1 MSAPRK
7 FSGDKLI
14 LATHNQG
21 KVEEIAAL
29 LGAYVRAFPS
39 AGSLSLPEPA
49 ETGTTFLE
57 NATIKAQ
64 AAAQATGFP
73 ALADDSGLCV
83 NGLGGQPGVYSADWA
98 IMGSGQPRDFV
109 KAMQRIQDEL
119 GDNPDRSAYFVS
131 VLVLAWP
138 DGHSEYVEGRV
149 NGTLVWPVR
158 GGGGHGYDPMF
169 LPEGRTRTFGE
180 MTLAEKGEV
189 SHRGRAFTALIEKC
203 FR

>member
-1 MSAPRK
+1 MTRK

-14 LATHNQG
+14 LATHNKG

-29 LGAYVRAFPS
+29 LEDYVREFPS
-39 AGSLSLPEPA
+39 AGSLNLPEPA

-57 NATIKAQ
+57 NATIKAL

-83 NGLGGQPGVYSADWA
+83 NGLDGQPGVYTADWL
-98 IMGSGQPRDFV
+98 GPKRDPLV
-109 KAMQRIQDEL
+109 GMARVQDEL

-138 DGHSEYVEGRV
+138 DGHTEYVEGRV
-149 NGTLVWPVR
+149 TGALVWPIR
-158 GGGGHGYDPMF
+158 GQGGHGYDPMF
-169 LPEGRTRTFGE
+169 VPEGGERTFAE
-180 MTLAEKGEV
+180 MTLTEKGEI
-189 SHRGRAFTALIEKC
+189 SHRGRAFAELIEKC

>member
-1 MSAPRK
+1 MTRK

-14 LATHNQG
+14 LATHNKG

-29 LGAYVRAFPS
+29 LGNYAREFPS
-39 AGSLSLPEPA
+39 AGSLNLPEPA

-57 NATIKAQ
+57 NAIIKAL

-83 NGLGGQPGVYSADWA
+83 KGLNGQPGVYTADWL
-98 IMGSGQPRDFV
+98 GPERDPFV
-109 KAMQRIQDEL
+109 GMSRVHAEL
-119 GDNPDRSAYFVS
+119 AGNPDRSAYFVS

-138 DGHSEYVEGRV
+138 DGHTEYVEGRV
-149 NGTLVWPVR
+149 NGTLVWPMR
-158 GGGGHGYDPMF
+158 GSAGHGYDPMF
-169 LPEGRTRTFGE
+169 MPEGYDRTFAE
-180 MTLAEKGEV
+180 MTLTEKGAV
-189 SHRGRAFTALIEKC
+189 SHRGRAFIALIEKC

>member
-1 MSAPRK
+1 MSDVRK

-14 LATHNQG
+14 LATHNKG

-29 LGAYVRAFPS
+29 LGDYVQEFPS
-39 AGSLSLPEPA
+39 AGDLGLPEPE

-57 NATIKAQ
+57 NATIKAL

-83 NGLGGQPGVYSADWA
+83 NGLNGQPGVYSADWA
-98 IMGSGQPRDFV
+98 GNPRDFN

-119 GDNPDRSAYFVS
+119 GDNIDRSAYFVS

-138 DGHSEYVEGRV
+138 DDHVEYVEGRV
-149 NGTLVWPVR
+149 DGTLIWPMR
-158 GGGGHGYDPMF
+158 GAGGHGYDPMF
-169 LPEGRTRTFGE
+169 VPEDRDQTFGE
-180 MTLAEKGEV
+180 MSMDEKSAI
-189 SHRGRAFTALIEKC
+189 SHRGRAFIALIEKC
-203 FR
+203 FTK

>member
-1 MSAPRK
+1 MSSVRK

-14 LATHNQG
+14 LATHNKG
-21 KVEEIAAL
+21 KVEEIAVL
-29 LGAYVRAFPS
+29 LGDYVHEFPS
-39 AGSLSLPEPA
+39 AGSLNLPEPA

-57 NATIKAQ
+57 NATIKAL
-64 AAAQATGFP
+64 ASAQATGFP

-83 NGLGGQPGVYSADWA
+83 NGLDGQPGVYSADWA
-98 IMGSGQPRDFV
+98 IMGEGQSRDFV
-109 KAMQRIQDEL
+109 KAMQRIHDEL

-138 DGHSEYVEGRV
+138 DGHTEYVEGRV
-149 NGTLVWPVR
+149 NGTLVWPTR
-158 GGGGHGYDPMF
+158 GSGGHGYDPMF
-169 LPEGRTRTFGE
+169 MPDERERTFGE

-189 SHRGRAFTALIEKC
+189 SHRGRAFVALIEKC

>member
-1 MSAPRK
+1 MTAVRK

-14 LATHNQG
+14 IATHNKG
-21 KVEEIAAL
+21 KVQEIAAL
-29 LGAYVRAFPS
+29 LGDYVHEFPS
-39 AGSLSLPEPA
+39 AGDLSLPEPA

-57 NATIKAQ
+57 NATIKAL

-83 NGLGGQPGVYSADWA
+83 SGLNGQPGVYTADWA
-98 IMGSGQPRDFV
+98 GLPRDFN
-109 KAMQRIQDEL
+109 KAMQRVHDEL

-138 DGHSEYVEGRV
+138 DGHTEHVEGRV
-149 NGTLVWPVR
+149 DGTLIWPLR
-158 GGGGHGYDPMF
+158 GAGGHGYDPMF
-169 LPEGRTRTFGE
+169 MPEDRTQTFAE
-180 MTLAEKGEV
+180 MTLEEKGQI
-189 SHRGRAFTALIEKC
+189 SHRGRAFMALIEKC

>member
-1 MSAPRK
+1 MTAVRK

-14 LATHNQG
+14 IATHNKG

-29 LGAYVRAFPS
+29 LGDYVQEFPS
-39 AGSLSLPEPA
+39 AGDLSLPEPA

-57 NATIKAQ
+57 NATIKAL

-83 NGLGGQPGVYSADWA
+83 SGLNGQPGVYTADWA
-98 IMGSGQPRDFV
+98 GLPRDFN
-109 KAMQRIQDEL
+109 KAMQRVHDEL

-138 DGHSEYVEGRV
+138 DGHTEHVEGRV
-149 NGTLVWPVR
+149 DGTLIWPLR
-158 GGGGHGYDPMF
+158 GAGGHGYDPMF
-169 LPEGRTRTFGE
+169 MPEDRTQTFAE
-180 MTLAEKGEV
+180 MTLEEKGQI
-189 SHRGRAFTALIEKC
+189 SHRGRAFMALIEKC